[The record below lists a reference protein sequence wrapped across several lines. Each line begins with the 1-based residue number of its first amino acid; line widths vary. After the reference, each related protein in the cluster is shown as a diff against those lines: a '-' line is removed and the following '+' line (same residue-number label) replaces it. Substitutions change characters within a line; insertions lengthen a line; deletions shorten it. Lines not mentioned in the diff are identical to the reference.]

1 MSLPAVVNNELIV
14 RSLKGKCYI
23 RLRDGLGMSFAG
35 ETLGEHLS
43 CADCVSQCSSHK
55 DSTGITG
62 KSFGI
67 EIKMHDSG
75 VSLWYSC
82 PSCGVSVTED
92 TSLIDLSTTMKSIE
106 SDPACCRCRKVQ
118 ANL

>member
-1 MSLPAVVNNELIV
+1 MSYPAILNNELIV
-14 RSLKGKCYI
+14 RSLKGECYL
-23 RLRDGLGMSFAG
+23 RLRDGLGVSFAG
-35 ETLGEHLS
+35 EVLREHLS
-43 CADCVSQCSSHK
+43 CGDCLSQCSSHK